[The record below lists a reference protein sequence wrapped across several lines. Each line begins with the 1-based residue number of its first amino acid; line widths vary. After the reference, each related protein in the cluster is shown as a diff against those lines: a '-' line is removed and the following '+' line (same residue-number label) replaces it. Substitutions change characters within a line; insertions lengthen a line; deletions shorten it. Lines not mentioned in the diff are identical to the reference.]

1 MERINL
7 HLISGS
13 GKDEL
18 SVEIPFKL
26 KSIINFSFTVQVSSI
41 AKEAVNDLD
50 QTILYERN

>member
-7 HLISGS
+7 HLISRS

-26 KSIINFSFTVQVSSI
+26 KSIINFSFTVQVSSV